1 MADIDKL
8 AADLLAA
15 IAAEDEAAGQQVA
28 IAIGL
33 TVIKDLHRIAD
44 AVEAIKD
51 MMAVKAPGS
60 AAA

>member
-33 TVIKDLHRIAD
+33 TVLKDLHRIAD

-51 MMAVKAPGS
+51 MMAAKTP
-60 AAA
+60 

>member
-1 MADIDKL
+1 MADLDKL
-8 AADLLAA
+8 AVDLLAA

-33 TVIKDLHRIAD
+33 TVLKDLHRIAD

-51 MMAVKAPGS
+51 MMAAKAP
-60 AAA
+60 